1 MGKVNEEGEELRN
14 RFCVAFFS
22 ISRIASLRKEILDFR
37 QDEKESIGAAWARF
51 SKLTHAGPN
60 LSIPDHVL
68 LQHFWVGLSK
78 ESAQQL
84 DITAGGAFM
93 CKTTSEG
100 EALLDRILKN
110 TSFTETLPLVEPSSC
125 EEVPLIE
132 SASSPLNN
140 PDSTTEP
147 FPELGTLG
155 DEEIQPSV
163 VPFEF
168 EDDLFEDYGN
178 TSNYLYQK
186 RPPVPVGPTEPL
198 DKAFLKETV
207 RDLTAVMS
215 SEWVEE
221 GELSSEPL
229 QIIAPSLNIHCF
241 IQ

>member
-1 MGKVNEEGEELRN
+1 
-14 RFCVAFFS
+14 
-22 ISRIASLRKEILDFR
+22 
-37 QDEKESIGAAWARF
+37 
-51 SKLTHAGPN
+51 
-60 LSIPDHVL
+60 
-68 LQHFWVGLSK
+68 
-78 ESAQQL
+78 
-84 DITAGGAFM
+84 M

-100 EALLDRILKN
+100 EALLDRILEN
-110 TSFTETLPLVEPSSC
+110 TSFTETLPLVEPSSY

-147 FPELGTLG
+147 SPELRTLE

-168 EDDLFEDYGN
+168 EDDLFEDYRN

-186 RPPVPVGPTEPL
+186 RPPVPVGPLEPL

-207 RDLTAVMS
+207 RDLTTVMS

-229 QIIAPSLNIHCF
+229 QIIAPSLNIHCSC
-241 IQ
+241 QR